1 MPPRRR
7 FGKRLVRSLLPIV
20 LVLVLALV
28 GSVGFIVYC
37 ISRPTK
43 RAYLVTPE
51 SFSQIASPA
60 LKVTDETW
68 PNRDGTLSRGW
79 LLKGSEGFPAVIL
92 LHRYGADRSYLFNL
106 GVKINE
112 TTNFTIL
119 WPDLRGHGMN
129 PSVKSSSL
137 GAREDE
143 DLLAALDFL
152 RTVKSDNKAKLVG
165 DRFGI
170 YGVELGALAALRAGP
185 HDNQIKAL
193 VLDSIPSSSDELV
206 NSAVTNCTGIDS
218 RLLKAVALSATKLYM
233 LGDYDQSNVCDAAAS
248 LKDQRVMLVSGADA
262 GYLVS
267 STANLKSCFPNQ
279 SNVEIRTDLPLS
291 GLNLALATGEQGEGY
306 DRIVI
311 DFFDRYL
318 R

>member
-7 FGKRLVRSLLPIV
+7 FGKRLVRSFLPIV
-20 LVLVLALV
+20 LVIALAIV

-37 ISRPTK
+37 ISRPAK
-43 RAYLVTPE
+43 RAYLVTPQ
-51 SFSQIASPA
+51 SFSQISGPA

-68 PNRDGTLSRGW
+68 TNPDGTRSRGW
-79 LLKGSEGFPAVIL
+79 LLKGAEGAPAVIL

-119 WPDLRGHGMN
+119 WPDLRGHGLN
-129 PSVKSSSL
+129 PLVKWSAL
-137 GAREDE
+137 GGREDQ

-152 RTVKSDNKAKLVG
+152 RSVKSDNKTKLVG
-165 DRFGI
+165 DRFGL
-170 YGVELGALAALRAGP
+170 YGVELGALSALKAARP
-185 HDNQIKAL
+185 DTQIKVL
-193 VLDSIPSSSDELV
+193 VLDSVPRSANELL
-206 NSAVTNCTGIDS
+206 NAVVTSCTGIDS
-218 RLLKAVALSATKLYM
+218 GLLKSLTLPATRIYL
-233 LGDYDQSNVCDAAAS
+233 LGAYDQTDACQVASS
-248 LKDQRVMLVSGADA
+248 LKDQRVLLLSGADA
-262 GYLVS
+262 GYLIA
-267 STANLKSCFPNQ
+267 STASLQNCFPNK

-291 GLNLALATGEQGEGY
+291 GLNLPSATGEQGEGY

-311 DFFDRYL
+311 DFLDRYL

>member
-7 FGKRLVRSLLPIV
+7 FGKRLVRSFLPIV
-20 LVLVLALV
+20 LVIVLALV
-28 GSVGFIVYC
+28 GAVAFIVYC
-37 ISRPTK
+37 LSRPTK
-43 RAYLVTPE
+43 RAYLVTPQ

-68 PNRDGTLSRGW
+68 TNRDGTSARGW
-79 LLKGSEGFPAVIL
+79 LLKGTEGSPAVIL

-112 TTNFTIL
+112 TTNFSIL
-119 WPDLRGHGMN
+119 WPDLRGHGIN
-129 PSVKSSSL
+129 PLVKWSSL
-137 GAREDE
+137 GGQEDE

-152 RTVKSDNKAKLVG
+152 RTVKSDNKNKLAG

-170 YGVELGALAALRAGP
+170 YGVELGALSAVRAAQK
-185 HDNQIKAL
+185 DNQIRAL
-193 VLDSIPSSSDELV
+193 VLDSIPRSSDELA
-206 NSAVTNCTGIDS
+206 SAAVTNCTGIDS
-218 RLLKAVALSATKLYM
+218 NLVKALAIPATKLYM
-233 LGDYDQSNVCDAAAS
+233 LGAYDESNVCDVAAS
-248 LKDQRVMLVSGADA
+248 LRDQRVLLLTGADA
-262 GYLVS
+262 GYLIS
-267 STANLKSCFPNQ
+267 STASLKSCFPNQ
-279 SNVEIRTDLPLS
+279 SNVDLRTDLPLS
-291 GLNLALATGEQGEGY
+291 GLNLPSATGEQGEGY